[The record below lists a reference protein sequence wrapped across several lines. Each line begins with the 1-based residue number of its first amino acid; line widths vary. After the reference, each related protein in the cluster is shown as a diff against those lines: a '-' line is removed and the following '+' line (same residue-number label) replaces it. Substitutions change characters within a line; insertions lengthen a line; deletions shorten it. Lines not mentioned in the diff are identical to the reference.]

1 MSRQFGAEHSS
12 EGVRDMSDDIS
23 VSRNAVND
31 GHCALVDQSKVGQSL
46 EVEVLENL
54 LHRLKGKSVQ
64 LAEGL
69 GQSSVIGTGSST

>member
-1 MSRQFGAEHSS
+1 MSRQFGAKHSS
-12 EGVRDMSDDIS
+12 EDVRDMSDDVS
-23 VSRNAVND
+23 VSRYAVND
-31 GHCALVDQSKVGQSL
+31 GNCALVDQSKVGQTL

-69 GQSSVIGTGSST
+69 GRCSVIGTGSST